1 MMGPSFGPLSI
12 VLRKD
17 MIELSLLPKLPD
29 VNLRNRYFIA
39 SLTRIDVVTCSGF
52 INTKV
57 SPVQEWDGQGNPPAQ
72 FIRIAGPLW
81 SMPFADTTI
90 DGIETWVVRAK
101 GRMQELWS
109 ALVSVGATPASPPPT
124 DL

>member
-17 MIELSLLPKLPD
+17 MIELSLLPKFPD
-29 VNLRNRYFIA
+29 LTLVNRYFIA
-39 SLTRIDVVTCSGF
+39 SLTRIDVVTCHGF
-52 INTKV
+52 IITKL

-81 SMPFADTTI
+81 SMPFADMSI
-90 DGIETWVVRAK
+90 DGIETWAVRK
-101 GRMQELWS
+101 EGRMQELWS
-109 ALVSVGATPASPPPT
+109 ALVSVGAIPASPPPT
-124 DL
+124 DP